1 MLGVVELYEQC
12 CTSIACH
19 GIKNAW
25 VYIRFPC
32 VEWPFDTK
40 ALACGD
46 FSAPVPIG
54 DVVFND
60 GNVITVRF
68 RAVETVRWMH
78 NTGIIAIME
87 KT

>member
-1 MLGVVELYEQC
+1 MGIIELYEGS

-40 ALACGD
+40 ALACGN

-54 DVVFND
+54 DVVFDND
-60 GNVITVRF
+60 GVITVKF
-68 RAVETVRWMH
+68 KAAEIIKWMH
-78 NTGIIAIME
+78 ETGIITIME